1 MIHEIKEMLAESAE
15 GLNSVSVGLSRV
27 ARAADH
33 DGWTCET
40 SKTIEELQK
49 TINEISAECYHYAGD
64 QCTDDFDESSSIEDW
79 FFGFIGFSAGVC
91 VGVLLMSF
99 V

>member
-1 MIHEIKEMLAESAE
+1 MVQEMKEVLSEHAE
-15 GLNSVSVGLSRV
+15 GLDSVSVGLSRV

-40 SKTIEELQK
+40 SKTVEELQK

-64 QCTDDFDESSSIEDW
+64 QCTDDFDDSSSIEDL
-79 FFGFIGFSAGVC
+79 FFAGIGFAAGVC